1 MSLDKAIK
9 YGKEHRKQYKGGKL
23 YSSSCRNHGSC
34 TYCQSNRRYKEF
46 REKVKYHKNKKD
58 YIDDIIDNE

>member
-9 YGKEHRKQYKGGKL
+9 SGKEHRKQCKGGKL
-23 YSSSCRNHGSC
+23 YSSSCRNHGSWL
-34 TYCQSNRRYKEF
+34 YCQSNRRYKDF
-46 REKVKYHKNKKD
+46 IEKAKYHKNKKD